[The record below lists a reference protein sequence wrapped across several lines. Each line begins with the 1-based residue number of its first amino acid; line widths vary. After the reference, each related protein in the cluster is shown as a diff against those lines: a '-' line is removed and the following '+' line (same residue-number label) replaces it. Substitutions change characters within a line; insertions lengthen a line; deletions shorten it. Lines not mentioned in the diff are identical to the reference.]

1 MELRCSR
8 QGTSQSLWDP
18 LAPERTGPRR
28 EVRLTLK
35 SFSLAKWRIM
45 CLRSLVVL
53 VASKTCPEKRTW
65 LALTSVYCT
74 SRGRVCHFLG
84 PQEKLHPPRPP
95 PQPPSCAQ
103 GPKGRARWEQSLKQH
118 AGEGHGGTLAPGAAA
133 PRSGGPCPS
142 VCPTHRRPLGSSGY
156 LHPLLSSQL
165 RPDTCP
171 RRQHPPTAL
180 SIRSALQGTLP
191 RQRGDE
197 TYSQD
202 LLQSG
207 PPPLSGNF

>member
-1 MELRCSR
+1 MSPLSSSIGGIKNLPREENLVGVDKCLLHQQRSSLSLS
-8 QGTSQSLWDP
+8 GAPGETASSQ
-18 LAPERTGPRR
+18 
-28 EVRLTLK
+28 
-35 SFSLAKWRIM
+35 
-45 CLRSLVVL
+45 
-53 VASKTCPEKRTW
+53 
-65 LALTSVYCT
+65 
-74 SRGRVCHFLG
+74 
-84 PQEKLHPPRPP
+84 PP

-142 VCPTHRRPLGSSGY
+142 VCPTHRRPLGSWGY